1 MNIQQAILDSLEEG
15 KSVLDTFVQ
24 DAKNGETLHKMSEI
38 LTEALKNGG
47 QILSCGNGGS
57 SCDSM
62 HFAEELTGRY
72 RGDRKALPAISLT
85 DSSHL
90 TCVGNDYGFDYVF
103 SRGVEAY
110 GKEGDVLI
118 ALSTSG
124 NSKNIVRAVEAA
136 QERKMKV
143 LLFLG
148 KTGGTLKDQ
157 GDCQII
163 APGKNSDR
171 IQEIHMM
178 CLHILIEGIERNLFP
193 ENY

>member
-1 MNIQQAILDSLEEG
+1 METRFSKCLRFLPSLLNKEG
-15 KSVLDTFVQ
+15 KF
-24 DAKNGETLHKMSEI
+24 
-38 LTEALKNGG
+38 
-47 QILSCGNGGS
+47 LSCGNGGS
-57 SCDSM
+57 ACDSM

-72 RGDRKALPAISLT
+72 RDHRRALPAISIT
-85 DSSHL
+85 DPSHL
-90 TCVGNDYGFDYVF
+90 TCVGNDYGFESVF

-110 GKEGDVLI
+110 GREGDVLI

-124 NSKNIVRAVEAA
+124 NSKNIVRAVEVAK
-136 QERKMKV
+136 ERKMKV

-148 KTGGTLKDQ
+148 KTGGALKLQ
-157 GDCQII
+157 GDCCII

-178 CLHILIEGIERNLFP
+178 CLHILIEGIERSLFP